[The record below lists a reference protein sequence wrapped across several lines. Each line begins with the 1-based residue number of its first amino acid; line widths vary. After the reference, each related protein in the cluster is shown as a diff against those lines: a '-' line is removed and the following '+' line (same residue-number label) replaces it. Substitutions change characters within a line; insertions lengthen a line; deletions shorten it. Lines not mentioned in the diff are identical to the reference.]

1 MRSVYLVNVSFGAAG
16 TERRFAN
23 LWHAF
28 RARGRVRPVMVIPES
43 QRAALVKGGALT
55 PEADPD
61 VWVVPELAWRHALL
75 ALVRHTPARAAGA
88 PLRTRLTVPAFHRLW
103 NRILADP
110 GSVMHIGLPCTP
122 LVPPDMPLVYECM
135 DSTLGDLGRGHYR
148 RASRRPCIVNCQ
160 SGRILD
166 GLRAAWS
173 GHAVRWELEM
183 SPSYFARY
191 LDPAACADG
200 NRDPSRILFVGR
212 LNPEKSPL
220 EFLDALSM
228 LRDRGKAYDASILGA
243 GPMLAA
249 VEARIRARSL
259 EDHVKVGHV
268 PDVTAALARA
278 SVFVSLQTGDN
289 YGSQALL
296 EAMGAG
302 CAVVASDVGET
313 WRLVD
318 AAVGHRVALEPTAIA
333 DAIGALL
340 DDPARARSLG
350 AAASRRA
357 REAFS
362 AERYAEFLEGMYER
376 ARERFAAA
384 RGS

>member
-1 MRSVYLVNVSFGAAG
+1 
-16 TERRFAN
+16 
-23 LWHAF
+23 
-28 RARGRVRPVMVIPES
+28 MVIPES

-173 GHAVRWELEM
+173 GHAVRWELFEETLKELLGAQVPSCSSFDNGIDDVCFAILDHFV
-183 SPSYFARY
+183 SPFLLLPYF
-191 LDPAACADG
+191 P
-200 NRDPSRILFVGR
+200 ILSGSLTR
-212 LNPEKSPL
+212 CINHEKS
-220 EFLDALSM
+220 
-228 LRDRGKAYDASILGA
+228 KKTI
-243 GPMLAA
+243 
-249 VEARIRARSL
+249 
-259 EDHVKVGHV
+259 
-268 PDVTAALARA
+268 
-278 SVFVSLQTGDN
+278 
-289 YGSQALL
+289 
-296 EAMGAG
+296 
-302 CAVVASDVGET
+302 
-313 WRLVD
+313 
-318 AAVGHRVALEPTAIA
+318 
-333 DAIGALL
+333 
-340 DDPARARSLG
+340 
-350 AAASRRA
+350 
-357 REAFS
+357 
-362 AERYAEFLEGMYER
+362 
-376 ARERFAAA
+376 
-384 RGS
+384 